1 MKENDEIKK
10 KLEEEL
16 KWVIYRQKMLDIIEE
31 KLLKMKELATKA
43 KDDNITSEELKN
55 IQINIDKL
63 ATQIKALDEES
74 RL

>member
-1 MKENDEIKK
+1 MNKDDEVNEYLNDE
-10 KLEEEL
+10 LQ
-16 KWVIYRQKMLDIIEE
+16 WVIYRQKMLDIIEE
-31 KLLKMKELATKA
+31 KLLKMKELAIKA

-55 IQINIDKL
+55 IQMNIDKL

>member
-31 KLLKMKELATKA
+31 KLLKMKELAIKA
-43 KDDNITSEELKN
+43 KDDNITSEDLKN
-55 IQINIDKL
+55 IQMNIDKL
-63 ATQIKALDEES
+63 ATQINALDEES

>member
-55 IQINIDKL
+55 IQMNIDKL
-63 ATQIKALDEES
+63 ATQIKALDE
-74 RL
+74 

>member
-16 KWVIYRQKMLDIIEE
+16 KWVIYRQKMLNIIEE

-55 IQINIDKL
+55 IQMNIDKL

>member
-55 IQINIDKL
+55 IQMNIDKL
-63 ATQIKALDEES
+63 ATSVQQSPPSE
-74 RL
+74 

>member
-1 MKENDEIKK
+1 MKKNDEIKM

-55 IQINIDKL
+55 IQMNIDKL

>member
-1 MKENDEIKK
+1 MNKDDEVNEYLNDE
-10 KLEEEL
+10 LQ
-16 KWVIYRQKMLDIIEE
+16 WVIYRQKMLDIIEE
-31 KLLKMKELATKA
+31 KLLKMKGLAIKA

-55 IQINIDKL
+55 IQMNIDKL

>member
-43 KDDNITSEELKN
+43 KDDNVTSEELKN
-55 IQINIDKL
+55 IQMNIDKL

>member
-55 IQINIDKL
+55 IQMNIDKL

>member
-31 KLLKMKELATKA
+31 KLLKMKELAIKA

-55 IQINIDKL
+55 IQMNIDKL

>member
-31 KLLKMKELATKA
+31 KLLKIKELATKA

-55 IQINIDKL
+55 IQMNIDKL

>member
-1 MKENDEIKK
+1 
-10 KLEEEL
+10 
-16 KWVIYRQKMLDIIEE
+16 MLNIIEE

-43 KDDNITSEELKN
+43 KDDNITSEELKS
-55 IQINIDKL
+55 IQMNVDKL

>member
-1 MKENDEIKK
+1 MKENE

-55 IQINIDKL
+55 IQMNIDKL